1 MSDEMKLARI
11 IGDNFVEWQGPPDA
25 LTERNSLLK
34 RVGPQVRVRVV
45 NEQTIADGGYIS
57 VTGRTKPHPPPE
69 NQAWTIEALLRHA
82 EVLN

>member
-45 NEQTIADGGYIS
+45 NEQTIADG
-57 VTGRTKPHPPPE
+57 
-69 NQAWTIEALLRHA
+69 
-82 EVLN
+82 